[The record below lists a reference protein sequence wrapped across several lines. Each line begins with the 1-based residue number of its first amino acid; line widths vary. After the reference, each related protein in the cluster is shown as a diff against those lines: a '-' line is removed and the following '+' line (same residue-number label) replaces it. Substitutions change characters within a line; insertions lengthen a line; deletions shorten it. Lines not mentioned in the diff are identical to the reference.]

1 MHPLW
6 SVDDVLVTHVDERE
20 LDLVVQA
27 LRQWLWLRQVR
38 EHLELGITLRFEHE
52 LALAV
57 DPFRRLDV
65 DRERGPGQ
73 VVDRDQRVRLVLAEH
88 QEPIRSTEG
97 TEIALWSNSSMVGP
111 EGSAQGFTSWNQL
124 NPLNYSSSPE
134 KGLTWFA
141 TLWVD

>member
-1 MHPLW
+1 MHRLR
-6 SVDDVLVTHVDERE
+6 SVNDVLVTHVDERE

-52 LALAV
+52 FALAV
-57 DPFRRLDV
+57 DPFGRLDV

-97 TEIALWSNSSMVGP
+97 TEIALWTNSSMVGP
-111 EGSAQGFTSWNQL
+111 RV
-124 NPLNYSSSPE
+124 PR
-134 KGLTWFA
+134 KGLQAKISWIPWTTAHRLKKNSRDLQPFG
-141 TLWVD
+141 